1 MTRWL
6 AFPLLTLCL
15 LAMWLLLIQS
25 VAPGSILMGVL
36 VALVATRLFTVLR
49 PEPVKYRLTS
59 AVVRLAGI
67 VLYDIIRSNIAVARI
82 ILTGRTDR
90 GMSGFIRIPID
101 LRSRHGL
108 ALLAVIITATPGTLW
123 VQFDSAR
130 GSLLIHV
137 LDLVDEEQWIALIK
151 NRYEKLLM
159 EIFP

>member
-25 VAPGSILMGVL
+25 VAPVSILMGVL

>member
-15 LAMWLLLIQS
+15 LAMWLLLVQS

-49 PEPVKYRLTS
+49 PEPVKYRLTG

>member
-6 AFPLLTLCL
+6 PFPLLTLCL
-15 LAMWLLLIQS
+15 ALMWLLLVQS
-25 VAPGSILMGVL
+25 VAPGSVIMAVL

-49 PEPVKYRLTS
+49 PEPVKYRLS
-59 AVVRLAGI
+59 GAIFRLVGI
-67 VLYDIIRSNIAVARI
+67 VLHDIVRSNIAVARI
-82 ILTGRTDR
+82 ILTGRTDK

-101 LRSRHGL
+101 MRNRHGL

-137 LDLVDEEQWIALIK
+137 LDLVDEDQWIALIK
-151 NRYEKLLM
+151 NRYERLLM

>member
-15 LAMWLLLIQS
+15 LAMWLLLVQS

>member
-15 LAMWLLLIQS
+15 LAMWLLLVQS

-101 LRSRHGL
+101 MRSRHGL

>member
-6 AFPLLTLCL
+6 PFPLLTLAL
-15 LAMWLLLIQS
+15 AAMWLLLVQS
-25 VAPGSILMGVL
+25 LAPGSILMAVL
-36 VALVATRLFTVLR
+36 VALVAVRLFTVLR
-49 PEPVKYRLTS
+49 PQPVTFRVTG
-59 AVVRLAGI
+59 AIFRLAGI
-67 VLYDIIRSNIAVARI
+67 VLHDIVRSNIAVARI
-82 ILTGRTDR
+82 ILTGRTDK
-90 GMSGFIRIPID
+90 GMSGFIRIPLD
-101 LRSRHGL
+101 MRSRHGL

-123 VQFDSAR
+123 VQFDHAR

>member
-15 LAMWLLLIQS
+15 LAMWLLLVQS

-49 PEPVKYRLTS
+49 PEPVKYRLTG

-101 LRSRHGL
+101 MRSRHGL

>member
-15 LAMWLLLIQS
+15 VAMWLLLVQS

-49 PEPVKYRLTS
+49 PEPVNFRLTG

-90 GMSGFIRIPID
+90 DMSGFIRIPID
-101 LRSRHGL
+101 MRSRHGL